1 MNHSNI
7 KQCSCCLENIYQ
19 NDSSITKCA
28 HKFHTSCLVKWVAT
42 GKNTCPLCREIL
54 SDQITNNSNNPNN
67 PNNLAIIHIN
77 RVYRIHHTLMF
88 NVYQQRLSRNIIVL
102 GGILILLLVFIV

>member
-54 SDQITNNSNNPNN
+54 SDQITNNWNNPST
-67 PNNLAIIHIN
+67 IHID
-77 RVYRIHHTLMF
+77 RVYRIHHTLMY
-88 NVYQQRLSRNIIVL
+88 NVYQQRLSRNIIGL
-102 GGILILLLVFIV
+102 GCIVILSCFLNILF

>member
-42 GKNTCPLCREIL
+42 GKNTCPLCRKLFKLPEENIENPLEIIL
-54 SDQITNNSNNPNN
+54 KR
-67 PNNLAIIHIN
+67 AINKIQ
-77 RVYRIHHTLMF
+77 L
-88 NVYQQRLSRNIIVL
+88 
-102 GGILILLLVFIV
+102 